1 MLHAR
6 PFIGGVPLYRQ
17 VQSGIEDMIR
27 ANPRARA
34 IPLSDAQLAER
45 FGVSR
50 ITVRRAVD
58 ELVDAGILYRIQGR
72 GTFVRQSKLR
82 EKLTLN
88 SFLDAW
94 TPKAGGFNV
103 RVAALERVPAD
114 DNVAESLAI
123 QPGAEVVYVRRLRL
137 QNETIV
143 AIDDRYMR
151 SQDCSRRQSASDSP
165 SAVQSRRPSRASA
178 CASVS
183 SPNGIRP
190 SPGPQKLP
198 PRDGKSLQRNV
209 EPSVGRYGTTTTPSS
224 RSTTPAASSVSV
236 SSPFQ

>member
-1 MLHAR
+1 
-6 PFIGGVPLYRQ
+6 
-17 VQSGIEDMIR
+17 MIR
-27 ANPRARA
+27 ANPRAKA

-72 GTFVRQSKLR
+72 GTFVRQNKLR

-114 DNVAESLAI
+114 DSACREPRHPAGRRGRLYPAPAVAERDH
-123 QPGAEVVYVRRLRL
+123 RRH
-137 QNETIV
+137 
-143 AIDDRYMR
+143 
-151 SQDCSRRQSASDSP
+151 
-165 SAVQSRRPSRASA
+165 RRPLHAGAGLLTHPAAGHRDSSPADYLRNREGIEVDHGEMEIEARAA
-178 CASVS
+178 DHREAVLGCASTKARRS
-183 SPNGIRP
+183 SSG
-190 SPGPQKLP
+190 G
-198 PRDGKSLQRNV
+198 
-209 EPSVGRYGTTTTPSS
+209 
-224 RSTTPAASSVSV
+224 
-236 SSPFQ
+236 